1 MKKVFAVGLLVVFA
15 LGIAATTVLAADPV
29 APVINQVKSLKQ
41 KWVEITLLLGDM
53 NGYLYEMQ
61 SELEEASGADES
73 TKLAALNHIRAART
87 IKDLFIISVVIP
99 EIQGWIDDID
109 TEMEALGA
117 SLEDLVN
124 TFCPGASGDPLSCL
138 PNFPGYSRV
147 FVRIGQKMTTI
158 GTIFTDFTDELG
170 TNLTAALGTV
180 DDPAANTTGETC
192 LDPTDGST
200 PLDQETGV
208 DETLNECID
217 LAELFLTGAD
227 PDFGPD
233 DFGSADLALER
244 AGTQLI
250 PDMIEPMKQLLLRKL
265 RQVEIELTSIE
276 RELKRL
282 QRVKIKRRPAEEIT
296 QVQSASLA
304 GGFVAL
310 QTLPSLKDVLDEIK
324 GLRILTK
331 DAEYY
336 LHDIDD
342 ELDFILDLLAQAK
355 AEIETGATA
364 SEVKTLIDLAIE
376 KKELTLLVD
385 LSSLEATI
393 DEMIVQKAALEAKI
407 EALCDAGKIKNP
419 KSCFRILD
427 ELAQINAKL
436 AFVKEVIAFIS
447 DKLDNGRPDGFPP
460 CETTDPCD
468 DVDDWLLDAMDELET
483 AGDDYDAQ
491 RIIVDIINAMD
502 LIHEAMEKKDCI
514 LLGLSCPVEDELR
527 GFKGLI
533 KWILTELRFVE
544 KLVRKEV
551 RVVIQPRPRSG
562 ELEPLAVQAIE
573 ATTRELRVLGTGIA
587 GFTVQVYGLNGQLV
601 VTREVEGS
609 SALRLEELRAGNGAP
624 LANGVYLY
632 VVQVR
637 GYDGQVIQS
646 QINKLVILR

>member
-41 KWVEITLLLGDM
+41 KWVEITLLLGDL
-53 NGYLYEMQ
+53 NGYLFEIQ
-61 SELEEASGADES
+61 NELEEASGADES

-87 IKDLFIISVVIP
+87 IKDLFIINVVLP
-99 EIQGWIDDID
+99 EISGWIDDIGSMQSSG
-109 TEMEALGA
+109 TEMGELAA
-117 SLEDLVN
+117 SIDDLEDR
-124 TFCPGASGDPLSCL
+124 FCPNGCL
-138 PNFPGYSRV
+138 PDFPGYSRV
-147 FVRIGQKMTTI
+147 FARIRQKMTTI
-158 GTIFTDFTDELG
+158 DTIFEDFFAELDED
-170 TNLTAALGTV
+170 LTAALGTA
-180 DDPAANTTGETC
+180 DAADTSGETC

-200 PLDQETGV
+200 PLDGETGA

-233 DFGSADLALER
+233 DFANADLALER

-250 PDMIEPMKQLLLRKL
+250 PDMIEPMKRLLLRKL
-265 RQVEIELTSIE
+265 RQVQIELTSIE

-304 GGFVAL
+304 GGVVAL

-385 LSSLEATI
+385 LFSLEATI
-393 DEMIVQKAALEAKI
+393 DEMIDQKAALEAKI
-407 EALCDAGKIKNP
+407 EALCAAGKIKNP

-436 AFVKEVIAFIS
+436 TFVKGVIAFIS

-483 AGDDYDAQ
+483 AGYDYDAE

-502 LIHEAMEKKDCI
+502 LIHEAMAKKDCI
-514 LLGLSCPVEDELR
+514 LLGLSCPVESELR

>member
-1 MKKVFAVGLLVVFA
+1 V
-15 LGIAATTVLAADPV
+15 LGSDRW
-29 APVINQVKSLKQ
+29 Q
-41 KWVEITLLLGDM
+41 
-53 NGYLYEMQ
+53 
-61 SELEEASGADES
+61 
-73 TKLAALNHIRAART
+73 HAAR
-87 IKDLFIISVVIP
+87 
-99 EIQGWIDDID
+99 QDDH
-109 TEMEALGA
+109 TGA
-117 SLEDLVN
+117 
-124 TFCPGASGDPLSCL
+124 
-138 PNFPGYSRV
+138 
-147 FVRIGQKMTTI
+147 
-158 GTIFTDFTDELG
+158 
-170 TNLTAALGTV
+170 
-180 DDPAANTTGETC
+180 
-192 LDPTDGST
+192 
-200 PLDQETGV
+200 

-233 DFGSADLALER
+233 DFTNADLALER

-355 AEIETGATA
+355 AEIETVATA

-393 DEMIVQKAALEAKI
+393 DEMIAQKDELEAKI
-407 EALCDAGKIKNP
+407 DALCDAGKIKNP

-436 AFVKEVIAFIS
+436 TFVKGVIAFIS

-460 CETTDPCD
+460 CGTTDPCD
-468 DVDDWLLDAMDELET
+468 DVDDWLLDAMDELKT

-491 RIIVDIINAMD
+491 QIIVDIINAMD
-502 LIHEAMEKKDCI
+502 LIHEAMAKKDCI

-551 RVVIQPRPRSG
+551 RPIIQPRPRSG

>member
-1 MKKVFAVGLLVVFA
+1 MKKIFAVGLLVVFA
-15 LGIAATTVLAADPV
+15 LGMAATTVLAADPV

-41 KWVEITLLLGDM
+41 KWVEITLLLGDL
-53 NGYLYEMQ
+53 NGYLFEIQ
-61 SELEEASGADES
+61 NELEEASGADES
-73 TKLAALNHIRAART
+73 TKLAALQHIRTART
-87 IKDLFIISVVIP
+87 IKDLFILNVVIP
-99 EIQGWIDDID
+99 EIQGWISDIED
-109 TEMEALGA
+109 EMDALEN
-117 SLEDLVN
+117 SLGDLVDR
-124 TFCPGASGDPLSCL
+124 FCPPSGVCL

-147 FVRIGQKMTTI
+147 FRRIGQKMTTI
-158 GTIFTDFTDELG
+158 TTIFRDFATELG
-170 TNLTAALGTV
+170 EDLTAALGTA
-180 DDPAANTTGETC
+180 DGEDTGDETC

-200 PLDQETGV
+200 PLDGDDPT
-208 DETLNECID
+208 DPETLNECID
-217 LAELFLTGAD
+217 LAELYLTGAD
-227 PDFGPD
+227 PNYGPD
-233 DFGSADLALER
+233 DFANADLALER

-265 RQVEIELTSIE
+265 RQVQIELTSIE

-304 GGFVAL
+304 GGFVAM

-331 DAEYY
+331 DAEFF

-342 ELDFILDLLAQAK
+342 ELDFILDLLARAK

-364 SEVKTLIDLAIE
+364 SEVKTIIDLAIE

-385 LSSLEATI
+385 LFSLENTI
-393 DEMIVQKAALEAKI
+393 DEMIAQKGKLEAKI
-407 EALCDAGKIKNP
+407 RALCNAGKIKNP

-427 ELAQINAKL
+427 ELAHINAKL
-436 AFVKEVIAFIS
+436 AYVKKVIAFIE
-447 DKLDNGRPDGFPP
+447 DKLDNGRPQVFPP
-460 CETTDPCD
+460 CLTADPCD

-483 AGDDYDAQ
+483 AGDDYDAD
-491 RIIVDIINAMD
+491 RIIIDIIKAIE
-502 LIHEAMEKKDCI
+502 LIQEAMAKKDCI

-527 GFKGLI
+527 GFKGLV
-533 KWILTELRFVE
+533 KWILAELRFVE
-544 KLVRKEV
+544 KLVRKEI
-551 RVVIQPRPRSG
+551 RFIPQPRPRSG

-587 GFTVQVYGLNGQLV
+587 GFTVRVYGLNGQLV

-609 SALRLEELRAGNGAP
+609 GALRLDELRAASGAP

-632 VVQVR
+632 VVQVQ

>member
-1 MKKVFAVGLLVVFA
+1 MKKVFAVVLLVVFA
-15 LGIAATTVLAADPV
+15 LGMAATTVLAADPV

-41 KWVEITLLLGDM
+41 KWVEITLLLGDL
-53 NGYLYEMQ
+53 NGYLFEIQ
-61 SELEEASGADES
+61 NKLEEASGADES

-87 IKDLFIISVVIP
+87 IKDLFILKVVIP
-99 EIQGWIDDID
+99 EIQGWIDDIGD
-109 TEMEALGA
+109 EMEELGA
-117 SLEDLVN
+117 SLAGLVN
-124 TFCPGASGDPLSCL
+124 TFCPGGCL

-158 GTIFTDFTDELG
+158 GNIFGDFSDELG
-170 TNLTAALGTV
+170 TDLTAVLGTV
-180 DDPAANTTGETC
+180 DADNTSGETC
-192 LDPTDGST
+192 LDPTDGRT
-200 PLDQETGV
+200 PLDSDDPT
-208 DETLNECID
+208 DPETLNECID
-217 LAELFLTGAD
+217 LAEGFLLD
-227 PDFGPD
+227 D

-265 RQVEIELTSIE
+265 RQVQIELTSIE

-304 GGFVAL
+304 GGVVAL
-310 QTLPSLKDVLDEIK
+310 QALPSLKDVLDEIN

-331 DAEYY
+331 DAEFH

-364 SEVKTLIDLAIE
+364 SEVKTLIDLAIQ

-393 DEMIVQKAALEAKI
+393 DEMIAQKSELEAKI
-407 EALCDAGKIKNP
+407 RALCNAGKIKNP
-419 KSCFRILD
+419 KSCFRILN

-436 AFVKEVIAFIS
+436 AFVKGVIAFIS
-447 DKLDNGRPDGFPP
+447 DKLDNGRPDDFPP
-460 CETTDPCD
+460 CGTTDPCD
-468 DVDDWLLDAMDELET
+468 DVDDWLLDAMNELET
-483 AGDDYDAQ
+483 AGYDYDAE

-502 LIHEAMEKKDCI
+502 LIHEAMAKKDCI
-514 LLGLSCPVEDELR
+514 LLGLSCPVESELR

-533 KWILTELRFVE
+533 KWILAELRFVE

>member
-1 MKKVFAVGLLVVFA
+1 MKKVFAVVLLVVFA

-41 KWVEITLLLGDM
+41 KWVEITLLLGDL
-53 NGYLYEMQ
+53 NGYLFEIQ
-61 SELEEASGADES
+61 NELEEASGADES

-87 IKDLFIISVVIP
+87 IKDLFIINVVIP
-99 EIQGWIDDID
+99 EIKGWIDDIE
-109 TEMEALGA
+109 TEMGELTT
-117 SLEDLVN
+117 SLSDLQT
-124 TFCPGASGDPLSCL
+124 TFCPGGCL
-138 PNFPGYSRV
+138 PKFPGYSRV

-158 GTIFTDFTDELG
+158 GNIFADFEEELG
-170 TNLTAALGTV
+170 TDLTGALGTA
-180 DDPAANTTGETC
+180 DAADTTGETC

-200 PLDQETGV
+200 PLDQDDRT
-208 DETLNECID
+208 DPETLNECID

-233 DFGSADLALER
+233 DFANADLALER

-250 PDMIEPMKQLLLRKL
+250 PDMIEPMKRLLLRKL
-265 RQVEIELTSIE
+265 RQVQIELTSIE

-304 GGFVAL
+304 GGVVAL

-331 DAEYY
+331 DAEFY

-355 AEIETGATA
+355 AEIKTGATA
-364 SEVKTLIDLAIE
+364 SEVKTLIDLAIQ

-385 LSSLEATI
+385 LSSLEETI
-393 DEMIVQKAALEAKI
+393 DEMIAQKGELEVKI
-407 EALCDAGKIKNP
+407 RALCNARKIKNP

-436 AFVKEVIAFIS
+436 TFVKGVIAFIKN
-447 DKLDNGRPDGFPP
+447 KLDNGRPDGFPP
-460 CETTDPCD
+460 CGTTDPCD
-468 DVDDWLLDAMDELET
+468 DVDDWLLDAINELET
-483 AGDDYDAQ
+483 AGYDYDAE

-502 LIHEAMEKKDCI
+502 LIHEAMAKKDCI

-527 GFKGLI
+527 GFKGLV
-533 KWILTELRFVE
+533 KWILAELRFVE

-551 RVVIQPRPRSG
+551 RPIIQPRPRSG

>member
-1 MKKVFAVGLLVVFA
+1 
-15 LGIAATTVLAADPV
+15 
-29 APVINQVKSLKQ
+29 
-41 KWVEITLLLGDM
+41 
-53 NGYLYEMQ
+53 
-61 SELEEASGADES
+61 
-73 TKLAALNHIRAART
+73 
-87 IKDLFIISVVIP
+87 
-99 EIQGWIDDID
+99 
-109 TEMEALGA
+109 
-117 SLEDLVN
+117 
-124 TFCPGASGDPLSCL
+124 
-138 PNFPGYSRV
+138 
-147 FVRIGQKMTTI
+147 
-158 GTIFTDFTDELG
+158 
-170 TNLTAALGTV
+170 
-180 DDPAANTTGETC
+180 
-192 LDPTDGST
+192 
-200 PLDQETGV
+200 
-208 DETLNECID
+208 
-217 LAELFLTGAD
+217 
-227 PDFGPD
+227 
-233 DFGSADLALER
+233 
-244 AGTQLI
+244 
-250 PDMIEPMKQLLLRKL
+250 MIEPMKQLLLRKL

-304 GGFVAL
+304 GGVVAL

-331 DAEYY
+331 DAEFY

-393 DEMIVQKAALEAKI
+393 DEMIAQKDELEAKI
-407 EALCDAGKIKNP
+407 DALCDAGKIKNP

-436 AFVKEVIAFIS
+436 TFVKGVIAFIS

-460 CETTDPCD
+460 CGTTDPCD
-468 DVDDWLLDAMDELET
+468 DVDDWLLDAMDELKT

-502 LIHEAMEKKDCI
+502 LIHEAMAKKDCI

-551 RVVIQPRPRSG
+551 RPIIQPRPRSG

>member
-61 SELEEASGADES
+61 NELEEASGADES

-87 IKDLFIISVVIP
+87 IKDLFIKGVVIP
-99 EIQGWIDDID
+99 EIQGWIDDIE
-109 TEMEALGA
+109 TEMGELTT
-117 SLEDLVN
+117 SLSDLQT
-124 TFCPGASGDPLSCL
+124 TFCPGGCL
-138 PNFPGYSRV
+138 PKFPGYSRV

-158 GTIFTDFTDELG
+158 GTIFGDFSDELG
-170 TNLTAALGTV
+170 TDLEAALGTV

-200 PLDQETGV
+200 PLDGDTGA

-233 DFGSADLALER
+233 DFTNADLALER

-324 GLRILTK
+324 GLRILNK

-393 DEMIVQKAALEAKI
+393 DEMIAQKDELEAKI
-407 EALCDAGKIKNP
+407 DALCDAGKIKNP

-436 AFVKEVIAFIS
+436 TFVKGVIAFIS
-447 DKLDNGRPDGFPP
+447 DKLDNGRPAGFPP
-460 CETTDPCD
+460 CGTTDPCD
-468 DVDDWLLDAMDELET
+468 DVDDWLLDAMDELKT

-502 LIHEAMEKKDCI
+502 LIHEAMDKKDCI

-551 RVVIQPRPRSG
+551 RPIIQPRPRSG

>member
-1 MKKVFAVGLLVVFA
+1 VHRPGGALLDRRR
-15 LGIAATTVLAADPV
+15 LWQT
-29 APVINQVKSLKQ
+29 
-41 KWVEITLLLGDM
+41 
-53 NGYLYEMQ
+53 
-61 SELEEASGADES
+61 
-73 TKLAALNHIRAART
+73 
-87 IKDLFIISVVIP
+87 
-99 EIQGWIDDID
+99 
-109 TEMEALGA
+109 
-117 SLEDLVN
+117 
-124 TFCPGASGDPLSCL
+124 
-138 PNFPGYSRV
+138 
-147 FVRIGQKMTTI
+147 
-158 GTIFTDFTDELG
+158 
-170 TNLTAALGTV
+170 
-180 DDPAANTTGETC
+180 
-192 LDPTDGST
+192 
-200 PLDQETGV
+200 
-208 DETLNECID
+208 
-217 LAELFLTGAD
+217 
-227 PDFGPD
+227 
-233 DFGSADLALER
+233 ADLALER

-265 RQVEIELTSIE
+265 RQVQIELTSIE

-304 GGFVAL
+304 GGVVAL
-310 QTLPSLKDVLDEIK
+310 QALPSLKDVLDEIK

-331 DAEYY
+331 DAEFY

-393 DEMIVQKAALEAKI
+393 DEMIRQKGELEAKI
-407 EALCDAGKIKNP
+407 RALCDAGKIKNP

-436 AFVKEVIAFIS
+436 AFVKGVIAFIVA
-447 DKLDNGRPDGFPP
+447 KLDDGERGTIPCPIDDPDAIP
-460 CETTDPCD
+460 CN
-468 DVDDWLLDAMDELET
+468 DVDDWLLDAMNELET

-502 LIHEAMEKKDCI
+502 LIHEAMAKKDCI

-533 KWILTELRFVE
+533 KWILAELRFVE

-551 RVVIQPRPRSG
+551 RPIIQPRPRSG

>member
-41 KWVEITLLLGDM
+41 KWVEITLLLGDL

-61 SELEEASGADES
+61 NELEEASGADES

-87 IKDLFIISVVIP
+87 IKDLFIINVVIP
-99 EIQGWIDDID
+99 EIQGWITDIGA
-109 TEMEALGA
+109 EMEE
-117 SLEDLVN
+117 LEDSLSDLK
-124 TFCPGASGDPLSCL
+124 TKFCPPSGVCL
-138 PNFPGYSRV
+138 PDFPGYSRV

-158 GTIFTDFTDELG
+158 GNIFADFEEELG
-170 TNLTAALGTV
+170 TDLTAALGTV
-180 DDPAANTTGETC
+180 DAADTDNETC

-200 PLDQETGV
+200 PLDSDDPT
-208 DETLNECID
+208 DPETLNECID
-217 LAELFLTGAD
+217 LAEGFLV
-227 PDFGPD
+227 D
-233 DFGSADLALER
+233 DNFGSADLALER

-265 RQVEIELTSIE
+265 RQVQIELTSIE

-304 GGFVAL
+304 GGVVAL
-310 QTLPSLKDVLDEIK
+310 QALPSLKDVLDEIK

-331 DAEYY
+331 DAEFY

-393 DEMIVQKAALEAKI
+393 DEMIAQKSELEAKI
-407 EALCDAGKIKNP
+407 RALCDAGKIKNP

-436 AFVKEVIAFIS
+436 AFVKGVIALIS

-460 CETTDPCD
+460 CGTTDPCD

-483 AGDDYDAQ
+483 AGYDYDAE

-502 LIHEAMEKKDCI
+502 LIHEAMAKKDCI
-514 LLGLSCPVEDELR
+514 LLGLSCPVESELR

>member
-1 MKKVFAVGLLVVFA
+1 MKKVLAVVLLVVFA

-41 KWVEITLLLGDM
+41 KWVEITLLLGDL
-53 NGYLYEMQ
+53 NGYLFEIQ
-61 SELEEASGADES
+61 NHLEEASGADES
-73 TKLAALNHIRAART
+73 TKLAALNHIRSART
-87 IKDLFIISVVIP
+87 IKDLFIINVVIP
-99 EIQGWIDDID
+99 EISGWIDDIGSTQTPG
-109 TEMEALGA
+109 TEMGELAD
-117 SLEDLVN
+117 SIDDLEDR
-124 TFCPGASGDPLSCL
+124 FCPSGCL

-147 FVRIGQKMTTI
+147 FARIRLKMTTI
-158 GTIFTDFTDELG
+158 DTIFEDFFAELDED
-170 TNLTAALGTV
+170 LTAALGTA
-180 DDPAANTTGETC
+180 DAADTSGETC

-200 PLDQETGV
+200 PLDQDDRT
-208 DETLNECID
+208 DPETLNECID

-233 DFGSADLALER
+233 DFANADLALER

-250 PDMIEPMKQLLLRKL
+250 PDMIEPMKRLLLRKL
-265 RQVEIELTSIE
+265 RQVQIELTSIE

-304 GGFVAL
+304 GGVVAL

-331 DAEYY
+331 DAEFY

-385 LSSLEATI
+385 LFSLEETI
-393 DEMIVQKAALEAKI
+393 DEMIRQKAALEVKI
-407 EALCDAGKIKNP
+407 RALCNAGKIKNP

-436 AFVKEVIAFIS
+436 AFVKRVIAFIS

-460 CETTDPCD
+460 CGTTDPCD
-468 DVDDWLLDAMDELET
+468 DVDDWLLDAMNELET

-491 RIIVDIINAMD
+491 QIIVDIINAMD
-502 LIHEAMEKKDCI
+502 LIHEAMAKKDCI
-514 LLGLSCPVEDELR
+514 LLGLSCPVESELR
-527 GFKGLI
+527 GFKGLV
-533 KWILTELRFVE
+533 KSILTELRFVE

-551 RVVIQPRPRSG
+551 RPIIQPRPRSG

-609 SALRLEELRAGNGAP
+609 GALRLEELRAGNGAP

>member
-61 SELEEASGADES
+61 NELEEASGADES

-87 IKDLFIISVVIP
+87 IKDLFIKGVVIP
-99 EIQGWIDDID
+99 EIQGWIDDIE
-109 TEMEALGA
+109 TEMGELTT
-117 SLEDLVN
+117 SLSDLQT
-124 TFCPGASGDPLSCL
+124 TFCPGGCL
-138 PNFPGYSRV
+138 PKFPGYSRV

-158 GTIFTDFTDELG
+158 GTIFGDFSDELG
-170 TNLTAALGTV
+170 TDLEAALGTNV
-180 DDPAANTTGETC
+180 DDGDTDDETC

-200 PLDQETGV
+200 PLDSDDPT
-208 DETLNECID
+208 DPETLNECID
-217 LAELFLTGAD
+217 LAEGFLV
-227 PDFGPD
+227 D
-233 DFGSADLALER
+233 DNFGSADLALER

-304 GGFVAL
+304 GGVVAL

-393 DEMIVQKAALEAKI
+393 DEMIAQKSELEAKI
-407 EALCDAGKIKNP
+407 RALCDAGKIKNP

-436 AFVKEVIAFIS
+436 AFVKGVIAFIS

-460 CETTDPCD
+460 CGTTDPCD

-483 AGDDYDAQ
+483 AGYDYDAE

-502 LIHEAMEKKDCI
+502 LIHEAMDKKDCI

-551 RVVIQPRPRSG
+551 RPIIQPRPRSG

>member
-1 MKKVFAVGLLVVFA
+1 MKKVFAVVLLVVFA

-41 KWVEITLLLGDM
+41 KWVEITLLLGDL
-53 NGYLYEMQ
+53 NGYLFEIQ
-61 SELEEASGADES
+61 NKLEEASGADES

-87 IKDLFIISVVIP
+87 IKDLFILKVVIP
-99 EIQGWIDDID
+99 EIQGWISDIGGD
-109 TEMEALGA
+109 EGEMNALGA
-117 SLEDLVN
+117 SLDGLQD
-124 TFCPGASGDPLSCL
+124 TFCPPNGNCL

-147 FVRIGQKMTTI
+147 FVRINQKMTTI
-158 GTIFTDFTDELG
+158 RTIFGDFEEELG
-170 TNLTAALGTV
+170 TDLEAALGTNV
-180 DDPAANTTGETC
+180 DDEDTDDETC

-200 PLDQETGV
+200 PLDQDDRT
-208 DETLNECID
+208 DPETLNECID
-217 LAELFLTGAD
+217 LAEGFLLD
-227 PDFGPD
+227 D
-233 DFGSADLALER
+233 DFGNADLALER

-250 PDMIEPMKQLLLRKL
+250 PDMIEPMKRLLLRKL
-265 RQVEIELTSIE
+265 RQVQIELTSIE

-304 GGFVAL
+304 GGVVAL
-310 QTLPSLKDVLDEIK
+310 QALPSLKDVLDEIN

-331 DAEYY
+331 DAEFH

-364 SEVKTLIDLAIE
+364 SEVKTLIDLAIQ

-385 LSSLEATI
+385 LSSLEETI
-393 DEMIVQKAALEAKI
+393 DEMIAQKSELEAKI
-407 EALCDAGKIKNP
+407 RALCNAGKIKNP
-419 KSCFRILD
+419 KSCFRILN

-436 AFVKEVIAFIS
+436 AFVKGVIAFIS
-447 DKLDNGRPDGFPP
+447 DKLDNGRPDDFPP
-460 CETTDPCD
+460 CGTTDPCD
-468 DVDDWLLDAMDELET
+468 DVDDWLLDAMNELET
-483 AGDDYDAQ
+483 AGYDYDAE

-502 LIHEAMEKKDCI
+502 LIHEAMAKKDCI
-514 LLGLSCPVEDELR
+514 LLGLSCPVESELR

-533 KWILTELRFVE
+533 KWILAELRFVE

>member
-1 MKKVFAVGLLVVFA
+1 L
-15 LGIAATTVLAADPV
+15 
-29 APVINQVKSLKQ
+29 
-41 KWVEITLLLGDM
+41 
-53 NGYLYEMQ
+53 
-61 SELEEASGADES
+61 
-73 TKLAALNHIRAART
+73 
-87 IKDLFIISVVIP
+87 
-99 EIQGWIDDID
+99 
-109 TEMEALGA
+109 
-117 SLEDLVN
+117 
-124 TFCPGASGDPLSCL
+124 PG
-138 PNFPGYSRV
+138 FPGYSRV
-147 FVRIGQKMTTI
+147 FARIRQKMTTI
-158 GTIFTDFTDELG
+158 DTIFEDFFAELDEDLK
-170 TNLTAALGTV
+170 AALGEA
-180 DDPAANTTGETC
+180 DADNTTGETC

-200 PLDQETGV
+200 PLDQDDRT
-208 DETLNECID
+208 DPETLNECID
-217 LAELFLTGAD
+217 LAEGFLLD
-227 PDFGPD
+227 D
-233 DFGSADLALER
+233 DFSSADLALER

-250 PDMIEPMKQLLLRKL
+250 PDMIEPMKRLLLRKL
-265 RQVEIELTSIE
+265 RQVQIELTSIE

-304 GGFVAL
+304 GGVVAL
-310 QTLPSLKDVLDEIK
+310 QALPSLKDVLDEIN

-331 DAEYY
+331 DAEFY

-393 DEMIVQKAALEAKI
+393 DEMIAQKSELEAKI

-419 KSCFRILD
+419 KSCFRILN

-436 AFVKEVIAFIS
+436 AFVKGVIAFIS

-460 CETTDPCD
+460 CGTTDPCD
-468 DVDDWLLDAMDELET
+468 DVDDWLLDAMDELKT

-491 RIIVDIINAMD
+491 QIIVDIINAMD
-502 LIHEAMEKKDCI
+502 LIHEAMAKKDCI
-514 LLGLSCPVEDELR
+514 LLGLSCPVEGELR
-527 GFKGLI
+527 GFKGLV

-551 RVVIQPRPRSG
+551 RPIIQPRPRSG

>member
-41 KWVEITLLLGDM
+41 KWVEITLLLGDL
-53 NGYLYEMQ
+53 NGYLFEIQ
-61 SELEEASGADES
+61 NHLEEASGADES

-87 IKDLFIISVVIP
+87 IKDLFILNVVIP
-99 EIQGWIDDID
+99 EIQGWISDIQ
-109 TEMEALGA
+109 TEMEELDA
-117 SLEDLVN
+117 SLDDLQD
-124 TFCPGASGDPLSCL
+124 TFCPPSGNCL

-158 GTIFTDFTDELG
+158 GTIFGDFEEELG
-170 TNLTAALGTV
+170 TDLEAALGTA
-180 DDPAANTTGETC
+180 DAADTADETC

-200 PLDQETGV
+200 PLDSDDPT
-208 DETLNECID
+208 DPETLNECID
-217 LAELFLTGAD
+217 LAEGFLVD
-227 PDFGPD
+227 D

-265 RQVEIELTSIE
+265 RQVQIELTSIE

-304 GGFVAL
+304 GGVVAL
-310 QTLPSLKDVLDEIK
+310 QALPSLKDVLDEIK

-331 DAEYY
+331 DAEFY

-393 DEMIVQKAALEAKI
+393 DEMIARRASWRLRSGRSVMRARSRIPRAASA
-407 EALCDAGKIKNP
+407 
-419 KSCFRILD
+419 SWT
-427 ELAQINAKL
+427 
-436 AFVKEVIAFIS
+436 S
-447 DKLDNGRPDGFPP
+447 
-460 CETTDPCD
+460 
-468 DVDDWLLDAMDELET
+468 W
-483 AGDDYDAQ
+483 
-491 RIIVDIINAMD
+491 
-502 LIHEAMEKKDCI
+502 
-514 LLGLSCPVEDELR
+514 
-527 GFKGLI
+527 
-533 KWILTELRFVE
+533 
-544 KLVRKEV
+544 
-551 RVVIQPRPRSG
+551 PRST
-562 ELEPLAVQAIE
+562 P
-573 ATTRELRVLGTGIA
+573 
-587 GFTVQVYGLNGQLV
+587 
-601 VTREVEGS
+601 S
-609 SALRLEELRAGNGAP
+609 
-624 LANGVYLY
+624 
-632 VVQVR
+632 
-637 GYDGQVIQS
+637 
-646 QINKLVILR
+646 

>member
-15 LGIAATTVLAADPV
+15 LGMAATTVLAADPV

-41 KWVEITLLLGDM
+41 KWVEITLLLGDL

-61 SELEEASGADES
+61 NELEEASGADES

-87 IKDLFIISVVIP
+87 IKDLFILNVVIP
-99 EIQGWIDDID
+99 EIQGWITDINA
-109 TEMEALGA
+109 EMEELGD
-117 SLEDLVN
+117 SLDGLKD
-124 TFCPGASGDPLSCL
+124 TFCPPDGECL
-138 PNFPGYSRV
+138 PKFPGYSRV
-147 FVRIGQKMTTI
+147 FVRINQKMTTI
-158 GTIFTDFTDELG
+158 GTIFDDFSGELG
-170 TNLTAALGTV
+170 TDLTGALGEA
-180 DDPAANTTGETC
+180 DADNTTGETC

-200 PLDQETGV
+200 PLDQDDPT
-208 DETLNECID
+208 DPETLNECID
-217 LAELFLTGAD
+217 LAEGFLLD
-227 PDFGPD
+227 D

-265 RQVEIELTSIE
+265 RQVQIELTSIE

-385 LSSLEATI
+385 LFSLEATI
-393 DEMIVQKAALEAKI
+393 DEMIDQKAALEAKI
-407 EALCDAGKIKNP
+407 EALCAAGKIKNP

-436 AFVKEVIAFIS
+436 TFVKGVIAFIS

-483 AGDDYDAQ
+483 AGYDYDAE

-502 LIHEAMEKKDCI
+502 LIHEAMAKKDCI
-514 LLGLSCPVEDELR
+514 LLGLSCPVESELR

>member
-1 MKKVFAVGLLVVFA
+1 MKKVFAVVLLVVFA
-15 LGIAATTVLAADPV
+15 LGMAATTVLAADPV

-41 KWVEITLLLGDM
+41 KWVEITLLLGNL
-53 NGYLYEMQ
+53 NGYLFEIQ
-61 SELEEASGADES
+61 NHLEEASGADES

-87 IKDLFIISVVIP
+87 IKDLFILNVVIP
-99 EIQGWIDDID
+99 EISGWIDDIGSTQTPG
-109 TEMEALGA
+109 TEMGELAA
-117 SLEDLVN
+117 SINDLEDR
-124 TFCPGASGDPLSCL
+124 FCPNGCL
-138 PNFPGYSRV
+138 PGFPGYSRV
-147 FVRIGQKMTTI
+147 FARIRQKMTTI
-158 GTIFTDFTDELG
+158 DTIFEDFFAELDEDLK
-170 TNLTAALGTV
+170 AALGKA
-180 DDPAANTTGETC
+180 DADNTTDETC

-200 PLDQETGV
+200 PLDGETGV
-208 DETLNECID
+208 NETLNECID
-217 LAELFLTGAD
+217 LAEGFLLD
-227 PDFGPD
+227 D
-233 DFGSADLALER
+233 DFSSADLALER

-250 PDMIEPMKQLLLRKL
+250 PDMIEPMKRLLLRKL
-265 RQVEIELTSIE
+265 RQVQIELTSIE

-304 GGFVAL
+304 GGVVAL

-331 DAEYY
+331 DAEFH

-385 LSSLEATI
+385 LFSLEETI
-393 DEMIVQKAALEAKI
+393 DEMIRQKAALEVKI
-407 EALCDAGKIKNP
+407 RALCNAGKIKNP
-419 KSCFRILD
+419 KSCFRILN

-436 AFVKEVIAFIS
+436 AFVKGVIAFIS

-460 CETTDPCD
+460 CGTTDPCD
-468 DVDDWLLDAMDELET
+468 DVDDWLLDAMNELET
-483 AGDDYDAQ
+483 AGYDYDAE

-502 LIHEAMEKKDCI
+502 LIHEAMAKKDCI

-527 GFKGLI
+527 GFKGLV
-533 KWILTELRFVE
+533 KWILAELRFVE

-551 RVVIQPRPRSG
+551 RPIIQPRPRSG

>member
-1 MKKVFAVGLLVVFA
+1 MKKVFAVVLLVVFA
-15 LGIAATTVLAADPV
+15 LGMAATTVLAADPV

-41 KWVEITLLLGDM
+41 KWVEITLLLGDL
-53 NGYLYEMQ
+53 NGYLFEIQ
-61 SELEEASGADES
+61 NELEEASGADES

-87 IKDLFIISVVIP
+87 IKDLFILKVVIP
-99 EIQGWIDDID
+99 EISGWIDDIGSTQNSG
-109 TEMEALGA
+109 TEMGELAA
-117 SLEDLVN
+117 SINRLED
-124 TFCPGASGDPLSCL
+124 TFCPSPSGCL
-138 PNFPGYSRV
+138 PGFPGYSRV
-147 FVRIGQKMTTI
+147 FARIRQKMTTI
-158 GTIFTDFTDELG
+158 DTIFEDFFAELDEDLK
-170 TNLTAALGTV
+170 AALGTNV
-180 DDPAANTTGETC
+180 DDGDTGDETC

-200 PLDQETGV
+200 PLDQDDPT
-208 DETLNECID
+208 DPETLNECID
-217 LAELFLTGAD
+217 LAEGFLV
-227 PDFGPD
+227 D
-233 DFGSADLALER
+233 DNFGSADLALER

-304 GGFVAL
+304 GGVVAL
-310 QTLPSLKDVLDEIK
+310 QALPSLKDVLDEIK

-331 DAEYY
+331 DAEFY

-393 DEMIVQKAALEAKI
+393 DEMIAQKDELEAKI
-407 EALCDAGKIKNP
+407 DALCDAGKIKNP

-436 AFVKEVIAFIS
+436 TFVKGVIAFIS

-460 CETTDPCD
+460 CGTTDPCD
-468 DVDDWLLDAMDELET
+468 DVDDWLLDAMDELKT
-483 AGDDYDAQ
+483 AGYDYDAE

-502 LIHEAMEKKDCI
+502 LIHEAMAKKDCI

-551 RVVIQPRPRSG
+551 RPIIQPRPRSG

>member
-1 MKKVFAVGLLVVFA
+1 
-15 LGIAATTVLAADPV
+15 
-29 APVINQVKSLKQ
+29 
-41 KWVEITLLLGDM
+41 
-53 NGYLYEMQ
+53 
-61 SELEEASGADES
+61 
-73 TKLAALNHIRAART
+73 
-87 IKDLFIISVVIP
+87 
-99 EIQGWIDDID
+99 
-109 TEMEALGA
+109 
-117 SLEDLVN
+117 
-124 TFCPGASGDPLSCL
+124 
-138 PNFPGYSRV
+138 
-147 FVRIGQKMTTI
+147 
-158 GTIFTDFTDELG
+158 
-170 TNLTAALGTV
+170 
-180 DDPAANTTGETC
+180 

-200 PLDQETGV
+200 PLDSDDPT
-208 DETLNECID
+208 DPETLNECID
-217 LAELFLTGAD
+217 LAEGFLLD
-227 PDFGPD
+227 D
-233 DFGSADLALER
+233 DFSSADLALER

-250 PDMIEPMKQLLLRKL
+250 PDMIEPMKRLLLRKL
-265 RQVEIELTSIE
+265 RQVQIELTSIE

-304 GGFVAL
+304 GGVVAL
-310 QTLPSLKDVLDEIK
+310 QALPSLKDVLDEIK

-331 DAEYY
+331 DAEFY

-393 DEMIVQKAALEAKI
+393 DEMIAQKSELEAKI
-407 EALCDAGKIKNP
+407 RALCNAGKIKNP
-419 KSCFRILD
+419 KSCFRILN

-436 AFVKEVIAFIS
+436 AFVKGVIAFIS
-447 DKLDNGRPDGFPP
+447 DKLDNGRPDDFPP
-460 CETTDPCD
+460 CGTTDPCD
-468 DVDDWLLDAMDELET
+468 DVDDWLLDAMNELET
-483 AGDDYDAQ
+483 AGYDYDAE

-502 LIHEAMEKKDCI
+502 LIHEAMAKKDCI
-514 LLGLSCPVEDELR
+514 LLGLSCPVESELR

-533 KWILTELRFVE
+533 KWILAELRFVE

>member
-61 SELEEASGADES
+61 NELEEASGADES

-87 IKDLFIISVVIP
+87 IKDLFITNVVIP
-99 EIQGWIDDID
+99 EIQGWITDINA
-109 TEMEALGA
+109 EMEELGD
-117 SLEDLVN
+117 SLDGLKD
-124 TFCPGASGDPLSCL
+124 TFCPPSGVCL

-147 FVRIGQKMTTI
+147 FVRINQKMTTI
-158 GTIFTDFTDELG
+158 GNIFDDFSGELG
-170 TNLTAALGTV
+170 TDLTGALGTA
-180 DDPAANTTGETC
+180 DAADTSGETC

-200 PLDQETGV
+200 PLDQDDPT
-208 DETLNECID
+208 DPETLNECID
-217 LAELFLTGAD
+217 LAEGFLV
-227 PDFGPD
+227 D
-233 DFGSADLALER
+233 DNFGSADLALER

-310 QTLPSLKDVLDEIK
+310 QALPSLKDVLDEIK

-331 DAEYY
+331 DAEFY

-393 DEMIVQKAALEAKI
+393 DEMIAQKDELEAKI
-407 EALCDAGKIKNP
+407 DALCDAGKIKNP

-436 AFVKEVIAFIS
+436 TFVKGVIAFIS

-460 CETTDPCD
+460 CGTTDPCD
-468 DVDDWLLDAMDELET
+468 DVDDWLLDAMNELKT

-491 RIIVDIINAMD
+491 QIIVDIINAMD
-502 LIHEAMEKKDCI
+502 LIHEAMDKKDCI

-551 RVVIQPRPRSG
+551 RPIIQPRPRSG

>member
-61 SELEEASGADES
+61 NELEEASGADES

-87 IKDLFIISVVIP
+87 IKDLFITNVVIP
-99 EIQGWIDDID
+99 EIQGWITDINA
-109 TEMEALGA
+109 EMEELGD
-117 SLEDLVN
+117 SLDGLKD
-124 TFCPGASGDPLSCL
+124 TFCPPSGVCL

-147 FVRIGQKMTTI
+147 FVRINQKMTTI
-158 GTIFTDFTDELG
+158 GNIFDDFSGELG
-170 TNLTAALGTV
+170 TDLTGALGTA
-180 DDPAANTTGETC
+180 DAADTSGETC

-200 PLDQETGV
+200 PLDQDDPT
-208 DETLNECID
+208 DPETLNECID
-217 LAELFLTGAD
+217 LAEGFLV
-227 PDFGPD
+227 D
-233 DFGSADLALER
+233 DNFGSADLALER

-310 QTLPSLKDVLDEIK
+310 QALPSLKDVLDEIK

-331 DAEYY
+331 DAEFY

-393 DEMIVQKAALEAKI
+393 DEMIAQKDELEAKI
-407 EALCDAGKIKNP
+407 DALCDAGKIKNP

-436 AFVKEVIAFIS
+436 TFVKGVIAFIS
-447 DKLDNGRPDGFPP
+447 DKLDNGRPAGFPP
-460 CETTDPCD
+460 CGTTDPCD
-468 DVDDWLLDAMDELET
+468 DVDDWLLDAMDELKT

-502 LIHEAMEKKDCI
+502 LIHEAMDKKDCI

-551 RVVIQPRPRSG
+551 RPIIQPRPRSG

>member
-1 MKKVFAVGLLVVFA
+1 
-15 LGIAATTVLAADPV
+15 
-29 APVINQVKSLKQ
+29 
-41 KWVEITLLLGDM
+41 M
-53 NGYLYEMQ
+53 NGYLFEIQ
-61 SELEEASGADES
+61 NELEEASGADES

-87 IKDLFIISVVIP
+87 IKDLFILNVVIP
-99 EIQGWIDDID
+99 EIQGWIDDIK
-109 TEMEALGA
+109 TEKGELES
-117 SLEDLVN
+117 SLSDLE
-124 TFCPGASGDPLSCL
+124 TKFCPDGCL

-147 FVRIGQKMTTI
+147 FVRIDQKMTTI
-158 GTIFTDFTDELG
+158 GTIFDDFSDELG
-170 TNLTAALGTV
+170 TDLTDALGTF
-180 DDPAANTTGETC
+180 DDPAADTADETC

-200 PLDQETGV
+200 PLDQDDST
-208 DETLNECID
+208 DPETLNECID

-227 PDFGPD
+227 SNFGPD
-233 DFGSADLALER
+233 DFANADLALER

-304 GGFVAL
+304 GGVVAL

-324 GLRILTK
+324 GLRILNK
-331 DAEYY
+331 DAEFY

-427 ELAQINAKL
+427 ELAQINA
-436 AFVKEVIAFIS
+436 
-447 DKLDNGRPDGFPP
+447 
-460 CETTDPCD
+460 
-468 DVDDWLLDAMDELET
+468 
-483 AGDDYDAQ
+483 
-491 RIIVDIINAMD
+491 
-502 LIHEAMEKKDCI
+502 
-514 LLGLSCPVEDELR
+514 
-527 GFKGLI
+527 
-533 KWILTELRFVE
+533 
-544 KLVRKEV
+544 
-551 RVVIQPRPRSG
+551 
-562 ELEPLAVQAIE
+562 
-573 ATTRELRVLGTGIA
+573 
-587 GFTVQVYGLNGQLV
+587 
-601 VTREVEGS
+601 
-609 SALRLEELRAGNGAP
+609 
-624 LANGVYLY
+624 
-632 VVQVR
+632 
-637 GYDGQVIQS
+637 
-646 QINKLVILR
+646 

>member
-1 MKKVFAVGLLVVFA
+1 MKKVLAVVLLVVFA

-41 KWVEITLLLGDM
+41 KWVEITLLLGDL
-53 NGYLYEMQ
+53 NGYLFEIQ
-61 SELEEASGADES
+61 NHLEEASGADES
-73 TKLAALNHIRAART
+73 TKLAALNHIRSART
-87 IKDLFIISVVIP
+87 IKDLFILNVVIP
-99 EIQGWIDDID
+99 EIKGWIDDIGD
-109 TEMEALGA
+109 EEEGEMKALSD
-117 SLEDLVN
+117 SLDGLKD
-124 TFCPGASGDPLSCL
+124 TFCPPDGECL
-138 PNFPGYSRV
+138 PKFPGYSRV
-147 FVRIGQKMTTI
+147 FVRINQKMTTI
-158 GTIFTDFTDELG
+158 RTIFGDFEEELG
-170 TNLTAALGTV
+170 TDLEAALGTA
-180 DDPAANTTGETC
+180 DAADTSGETC

-200 PLDQETGV
+200 PLDQDDRT
-208 DETLNECID
+208 DPETLNECID

-233 DFGSADLALER
+233 DFANADLALER

-250 PDMIEPMKQLLLRKL
+250 PDMIEPMKRLLLRKL
-265 RQVEIELTSIE
+265 RQVQIELTSIE

-304 GGFVAL
+304 GGVVAL

-331 DAEYY
+331 DAEFY

-385 LSSLEATI
+385 LFSLEETI
-393 DEMIVQKAALEAKI
+393 DEMIRQKAALEVKI
-407 EALCDAGKIKNP
+407 RALCNAGKIKNP

-436 AFVKEVIAFIS
+436 AFVKRVIAFIS

-460 CETTDPCD
+460 CGTTDPCD
-468 DVDDWLLDAMDELET
+468 DVDDWLLDAIDELET

-502 LIHEAMEKKDCI
+502 LIHEAMAKKDCI

-533 KWILTELRFVE
+533 KWILAELRFVE

-551 RVVIQPRPRSG
+551 RPIIQPRPRSG

-609 SALRLEELRAGNGAP
+609 GALRLEELRAGNGAP